1 MHLSYRGLHLG
12 CFNCPAD
19 GWLNSDITPHIWVAR
34 IPGAASAL
42 FRLGKMTAE
51 RREEH
56 RRGVFRKVR
65 YLDVGK
71 RFPFPNSS
79 FPAVF
84 SSHVLQQLPPNIAR
98 HCLVECFRVLR
109 SGGICRIVVPDLDRL
124 IASYT
129 HSSPNEFLRAFYYD
143 SDPNAKTRHNWYY
156 NDHSLTALLLSI
168 GFSRAYCCSY
178 RQGCCPDLEK
188 LDNRPGSLFVEAF
201 K

>member
-1 MHLSYRGLHLG
+1 MHLGYRGLHLG
-12 CFNCPAD
+12 CFSFPAE

-56 RRGVFRKVR
+56 RRGVFRKVH
-65 YLDVGK
+65 YLNVGK
-71 RFPFPNSS
+71 RFPFPDSS

-84 SSHVLQQLPPNIAR
+84 SSHMLEHLPPNIGR
-98 HCLVECFRVLR
+98 HCLVECFRVLQP
-109 SGGICRIVVPDLDRL
+109 GGICRIVVPDLDRL

-129 HSSPNEFLRAFYYD
+129 PSSPNEFLETFYFD
-143 SDPNAKTRHNWYY
+143 SAANAKNRHHWYY
-156 NDHSLTALLLSI
+156 NDHSLTALLLSV
-168 GFSRAYCCSY
+168 GFRRAYRCSY
-178 RQGCCPDLEK
+178 QQDCCPDVEK
-188 LDNRPGSLFVEAF
+188 LDNRPESLFVEAI